1 MLKSP
6 PTSGGS
12 KRPSWRRYDSL
23 TLGPPVENP
32 YTDRKPSQFH
42 VLGLFSWVT
51 DTGNHPGLQKRPSCP
66 SICGDNTDPPL
77 YPSPGGTV
85 SGHPQEPCVHL
96 LWQEYCILV
105 AAPCHSANWWC
116 NQHVVTE
123 NSSPCPMYSSMLPPP
138 PATSLTFQTLPLRNY
153 GGAQW
158 PCSYLVYPG
167 DHEWLLDKGD
177 TSICVQGKELLYLL
191 AVSDFRN
198 GTELL
203 QEWFQ
208 EALAGFHS
216 VTIHVS
222 ERKIRK
228 ELFRTL
234 HILKTK
240 TPKPNSFTG
249 CALRAIPH
257 ATHHIRK
264 ENRTAEYT
272 SPGISFPRL
281 WATAKRQLRLER
293 PLGPKAGG
301 AHPFTVPPLGPPLP
315 GIFLFWE
322 FQIYYR
328 DMIHTTYF
336 HYPWWY

>member
-6 PTSGGS
+6 PTSCFS

-203 QEWFQ
+203 Q
-208 EALAGFHS
+208 
-216 VTIHVS
+216 
-222 ERKIRK
+222 
-228 ELFRTL
+228 
-234 HILKTK
+234 KTRE
-240 TPKPNSFTG
+240 G
-249 CALRAIPH
+249 LQRDIPV
-257 ATHHIRK
+257 
-264 ENRTAEYT
+264 
-272 SPGISFPRL
+272 PRS
-281 WATAKRQLRLER
+281 R
-293 PLGPKAGG
+293 PLGLGVWWLEWEQRGLTFRNDSKRLLRASTLSLSMFPNGRSGKSFLG
-301 AHPFTVPPLGPPLP
+301 PFTSWKQRHQNP
-315 GIFLFWE
+315 
-322 FQIYYR
+322 
-328 DMIHTTYF
+328 IHSLDV
-336 HYPWWY
+336 H